1 MRLYQSI
8 VKPIPRV
15 SDLAASLFRA
25 RGDDLF
31 GYLRRRLVSEADASD
46 IAQETYL
53 RFIRLADPGS
63 VNNAEAYLFRI
74 AANLLWEHRMR
85 ERPTVRDDCA
95 AENVPDGR
103 TPLDFAVSAQ
113 LAERLRVTLDG
124 LAATP
129 RAVMIMH
136 LRDGLTYGQ
145 IGRQIGVSVSMVKK
159 HLNNALLHCRR
170 RLRDAMPY
178 AEEAHE

>member
-1 MRLYQSI
+1 MPKCQSI
-8 VKPIPRV
+8 VKPIPIV

-25 RGDDLF
+25 RGDDLL
-31 GYLRRRLVSEADASD
+31 GYLRRRLLSEADASD

-53 RFIRLADPGS
+53 RFIRLADPGR
-63 VNNAEAYLFRI
+63 VDNAEAYLFRI

-85 ERPTVRDDCA
+85 ERRTVRDDYA

-113 LAERLRVTLDG
+113 LAGRLRDTLDG

-129 RAVMIMH
+129 RAVVIMH

-145 IGRQIGVSVSMVKK
+145 IGRQIGVSESMVKK
-159 HLNNALLHCRR
+159 HLNNALLHCRK
-170 RLRDAMPY
+170 RLRDAMPGRC
-178 AEEAHE
+178 